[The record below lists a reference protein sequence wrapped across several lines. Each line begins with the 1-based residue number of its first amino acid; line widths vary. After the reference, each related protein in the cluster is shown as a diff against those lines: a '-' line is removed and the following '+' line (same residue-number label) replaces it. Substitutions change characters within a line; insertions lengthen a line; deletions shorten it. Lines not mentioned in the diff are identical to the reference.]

1 MQSARSAQILSP
13 GRPHGLNRSS
23 QIIPRPRVLEVGPIF
38 RSEKSFTHRQDRTS
52 HRVMRTKL
60 YYGIEESQEGLV
72 ARLMV
77 DFSEDANVLPASV
90 SPQILLEL
98 DKPRSLF
105 VSRPPSFLPLDRS
118 LLSPYE
124 ARA

>member
-23 QIIPRPRVLEVGPIF
+23 QIIPRPRVFEVGPIF

-52 HRVMRTKL
+52 HRVTRT
-60 YYGIEESQEGLV
+60 GSQEGLV

-105 VSRPPSFLPLDRS
+105 VSRPPSFLPLDSS